1 MTFWILL
8 AIAGFITF
16 LSLRYFNFWLSACGA
31 LAWIGIWW
39 YNTQYPPT
47 NIAVNSF
54 GHQVLYYLFIL
65 LAIGT
70 FFNWIRNRNRLP
82 SGYNQTPEE
91 KAGYDR
97 EYKEY
102 SKPLTDSQTVY
113 REKVQ
118 RALRTG
124 AYRRRR

>member
-8 AIAGFITF
+8 AIAGFLTY
-16 LSLRYFNFWLSACGA
+16 LSLRYRNFWLSASGA
-31 LAWIGIWW
+31 LGWFAVWW

-70 FFNWIRNRNRLP
+70 FFNWIRNRNRIP
-82 SGYNQTPEE
+82 TNERT
-91 KAGYDR
+91 AR
-97 EYKEY
+97 EQAEY
-102 SKPLTDSQTVY
+102 EMEY
-113 REKVQ
+113 REAKQGEVD
-118 RALRTG
+118 RTIAYRRNVRRLLRSG
-124 AYRRRR
+124 EYRRRR